1 MPTLAREPYDPNPDP
16 ASLGSAGKVPN
27 TTVTTQG
34 ASDFPARPQF
44 RRRGVSNRLFFDDQ
58 VSALFPAPTLDLSE
72 WQLRLCTRNE
82 ISM

>member
-16 ASLGSAGKVPN
+16 ASLGSAGRVPN

-44 RRRGVSNRLFFDDQ
+44 RRRM
-58 VSALFPAPTLDLSE
+58 ALATGCSLT
-72 WQLRLCTRNE
+72 TRTQRFSQRRRSICQGGNCGYVLA
-82 ISM
+82 MR